1 MYMENLAVSLPGL
14 NMKNPIMPA
23 SGTFGFGDMYHDL
36 YDYNT
41 LGAIVLKS
49 TTKEARTGNEDPR
62 FFLMEHGALNA
73 VGLKNPG
80 VDKVLSDKIPNL
92 NQYNTPV
99 MASVAGKTVEE
110 FAQVARKLSESEGIS
125 ALEINVSCPNVKEGG
140 LAFGTDAKKVREIT
154 EAVKKVT
161 TLPVY
166 IKLSPNVTDIVAIA
180 KAAESGGADGITLIN
195 TVLSMQFDVTTRKP
209 VLGNVMGGL
218 SGESVLPI
226 AIRMV
231 YQIAQEVDLP
241 IIGMGGVQSTD
252 DVLQMLLAGASAVAI
267 GTATYRNP
275 LIMKQIIA
283 ELPKR
288 LNELGIPSIEFL
300 ISEVK
305 KERNN
310 GQ

>member
-1 MYMENLAVSLPGL
+1 MENLAVSLPGL

-226 AIRMV
+226 AVRMV

>member
-1 MYMENLAVSLPGL
+1 MYMENLAVSLPGM

-92 NQYNTPV
+92 AKYHTPV

-110 FAQVARKLSESEGIS
+110 FAYVAKKLSESEGIS

-140 LAFGTDAKKVREIT
+140 LAFGTDAGKVREIT

-180 KAAESGGADGITLIN
+180 KAAEAGGADGITLIN
-195 TVLSMQFDVTTRKP
+195 TVLSMQFDVTSRKP

-218 SGESVLPI
+218 SGESVRPI
-226 AIRMV
+226 AVRMV

-288 LNELGIPSIEFL
+288 LNELGIPSIESL

-305 KERNN
+305 KERSN
-310 GQ
+310 G